1 MKSYNRFPFCRA
13 YVPTYVR
20 ECVRYMDQK
29 DSFLHIYTC
38 ACACTF
44 VNVCAKRMRVVTC
57 VCQIWRSFVHSF
69 VLLFSL
75 LLTCSLGSTIV
86 DFSKHIITE
95 SQLHDA
101 SFLVMEPFV
110 ENGGRNIIIGQT
122 HAEICKSRRT
132 LTGLEGWL
140 RSLQCDDRRK

>member
-1 MKSYNRFPFCRA
+1 MHTYLRTCVSA
-13 YVPTYVR
+13 YVTWI
-20 ECVRYMDQK
+20 K
-29 DSFLHIYTC
+29 DSFLYIYTC
-38 ACACTF
+38 ACACSF
-44 VNVCAKRMRVVTC
+44 VNVCAKRMRIVTC
-57 VCQIWRSFVHSF
+57 VCQIWRSFVHSFVRRSLARSF